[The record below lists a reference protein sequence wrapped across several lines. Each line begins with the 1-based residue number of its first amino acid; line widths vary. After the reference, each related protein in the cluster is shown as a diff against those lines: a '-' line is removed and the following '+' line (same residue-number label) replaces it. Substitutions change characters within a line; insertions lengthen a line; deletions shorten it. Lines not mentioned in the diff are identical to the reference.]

1 MTTAVIMIIMI
12 FMFAGF
18 KKLLMMVLAKVV
30 AMVLAKVKSDLFQ
43 MSVAAPVGMR
53 IFQQLFVDLYRSV
66 VDPAVAVI
74 IGPEE
79 FIICSG
85 VSVIVGVRPH

>member
-1 MTTAVIMIIMI
+1 MTTAVIMIIVI

-66 VDPAVAVI
+66 VDPAVA
-74 IGPEE
+74 
-79 FIICSG
+79 
-85 VSVIVGVRPH
+85 